1 MKAPPLVRWFFYFLA
16 AGGMALAF
24 YVWFGI
30 SPIDGGGTCK
40 AICGLTLLVSFAFGE
55 GGGRAVGSI
64 LWALAGVFFLFVGLS
79 LREKR

>member
-16 AGGMALAF
+16 AAGGALAS
-24 YVWFGI
+24 YVWFGS
-30 SPIDGGGTCK
+30 SPIDGSGTCK
-40 AICGLTLLVSFAFGE
+40 AICGLTLLVISAVGE
-55 GGGRAVGSI
+55 GVGRAVGGI

>member
-40 AICGLTLLVSFAFGE
+40 AICGLTLLVASPVGE
-55 GGGRAVGSI
+55 SVGRAVGGI
-64 LWALAGVFFLFVGLS
+64 LWTLAGAVFLFVGLS
-79 LREKR
+79 LRERH